1 MLKHVSIYLVPGL
14 AVLNFFAGLPTLF
27 QKSVWIFLIISMTS
41 WIIFSG
47 KHDFL
52 DHSLIFSFFN
62 FIIFLVS
69 RAPDIPKSPSSDW
82 AAAPQG
88 VSHRLLIRH
97 QLRQDS
103 ADWLQLIYFSSK
115 FLIQII
121 LIRTTIKLNCTNHSW
136 TKHIIF
142 QPATTPLQ
150 SISSISYVIISVVE
164 CVRFATWKDCPG
176 VAKVWGWQRVHRHWR
191 RYSSHSCS
199 LRKLLN

>member
-121 LIRTTIKLNCTNHSW
+121 LIRTPIKINCINHSCII
-136 TKHIIF
+136 HIFSARHHPFTVNSKYLICNNF
-142 QPATTPLQ
+142 SGGMCL
-150 SISSISYVIISVVE
+150 IYY
-164 CVRFATWKDCPG
+164 WKGLSRCG
-176 VAKVWGWQRVHRHWR
+176 E
-191 RYSSHSCS
+191 S
-199 LRKLLN
+199 LRSEKNPPSRKKI